1 MKIFTNGCFDL
12 IHRGHLELFDY
23 CRHRAGSS
31 DESIPASMKGEVIV
45 GLNSD
50 TSIKR
55 LKGEDRPVNTQADRK
70 YLLEC
75 LRSVDRVVI
84 FEEDTPEKLI
94 KKINPDL
101 IIKGGDWGKDEVAEI
116 VNADPDKIV
125 IWKYIKGVSTTN
137 TISTI
142 KSC

>member
-12 IHRGHLELFDY
+12 VHRGHLELLDY

-31 DESIPASMKGEVIV
+31 DESIPISMRGEVIV

-50 TSIKR
+50 ASVRR
-55 LKGEDRPVNTQADRK
+55 LKGEDRPVNNQADRK

-75 LRSVDRVVI
+75 LKSVDWVII
-84 FEEDTPEKLI
+84 FEEDTPKELI

-101 IIKGGDWGKDEVAEI
+101 IIKGGDWSKKEVARLVE
-116 VNADPDKIV
+116 ADPQKII
-125 IWKYIKGVSTTN
+125 IWKYVEGVSTTK

>member
-1 MKIFTNGCFDL
+1 
-12 IHRGHLELFDY
+12 
-23 CRHRAGSS
+23 
-31 DESIPASMKGEVIV
+31 MKGEVIV